1 MSSLQSTNFS
11 QSTPPSSSYQ
21 ENVSSNITKH
31 SQKQEQ
37 HKKEST
43 IDLTWKF
50 KQSIEKKDISIAKQ
64 IVEQE
69 SVSKKTLLIWLSI
82 VLQMYSQEMVNI
94 VKLLIKKGADVDDLF
109 RPLSNQ
115 ISKVDNKDKLTIIMF
130 ICQKGDNDLL
140 DVVLEYSNNINILDK
155 NDKSALIYAI
165 LSGKGDDAISII
177 VKKLIDKGANMNINF
192 KIDMGRKVI
201 TTHSPLSLSVELNL
215 TQTALVLLNNK
226 ADPNFKTSPDKQTA
240 LHIAAKNSNLDIVN
254 ALLNCKGV
262 LLEEKNDKEQTPGHL
277 AATLPK
283 TEIYKNIIAKIEENK
298 KNNINNNEDN
308 ATSTNN
314 NGDDNTSITTTTITS
329 NVYSNDNNVEIN
341 TVNHNNN
348 HNNDESLVAQ
358 KNIHFPLQQH
368 SSVQKKI
375 TSLSKQYKDIKLKYQ
390 NKKSTS
396 TFKIPFNF
404 IKANKQQTN
413 SSLYLSSYINFTN
426 TKEPELIIDLS
437 SDQIDLE
444 QKHTQTLNEKN
455 NAITNLESENN
466 ALKQEIEKY
475 RSLNLKHRQKE
486 EEDQLKIV
494 NLNEQLKYLTKQN
507 EELQKTVSHLE
518 KENKELHF
526 KLSQESQP
534 ILNNQT
540 AMSQYLNKKYI
551 HFTYD
556 PTYLFNCL
564 SKDIIEYQRYVFER
578 LQNEQH
584 HYTMLIQNLQ
594 NTVNECLKEYDVHL
608 YGSHATGL
616 CLPWSDLDV
625 VLIPRTPKIGQ
636 NVSIN
641 NPKLLKQLFEFL
653 RQQPWVKD
661 AKFIA
666 SASMPIIKLISV
678 PQYNSIPIDISIQDE
693 RHFGLQCVDLVKNFI
708 SQYESLKPLVLAL
721 KNILKQAN
729 LNDPYK
735 GGISSYGLILM
746 IVSFLQTQKRSGL
759 DISVNQNNLG
769 KLFFDCVNYY
779 GLQFDPAKFIIYA
792 RKTEDDEN
800 DEINLQVSIYLH
812 IHIYIY
818 YRLVKKL

>member
-1 MSSLQSTNFS
+1 MSSLQFPNVSAIPAS
-11 QSTPPSSSYQ
+11 SSSYQ
-21 ENVSSNITKH
+21 ENISSTNPKH
-31 SQKQEQ
+31 SQKQDQQKGE
-37 HKKEST
+37 HLINLSKIFKE
-43 IDLTWKF
+43 
-50 KQSIEKKDISIAKQ
+50 SIEKKNISIAKQ
-64 IVEQE
+64 ILEQE
-69 SVSKKTLLIWLSI
+69 SVFKKKTLLILLSM
-82 VLQMYSQEMVNI
+82 VLQTYSPEMIDI
-94 VKLLIKKGADVDDLF
+94 VKLLIRKGADVDDDY
-109 RPLSNQ
+109 RPSNQ
-115 ISKVDNKDKLTIIMF
+115 TSKVDGMTIIMF
-130 ICQKGDNDLL
+130 ICQKGDTELL
-140 DVVLEYSNNINILDK
+140 DVVLEYSNNINKLDNHGK
-155 NDKSALIYAI
+155 NALIYAI

-177 VKKLIDKGANMNINF
+177 VKKLINKGTNVDVEFNF
-192 KIDMGRKVI
+192 DRGRKVI
-201 TTHSPLSLSVELNL
+201 TTHSPLSLATELNL
-215 TQTALVLLNNK
+215 TQTALVLLDNTAK
-226 ADPNFKTSPDKQTA
+226 PNFKTIPDKQTV
-240 LHIAAKNSNLDIVN
+240 LHIAVKNSNLDIVN
-254 ALLNCKGV
+254 ALLQREDV
-262 LLEEKNDKEQTPGHL
+262 LLEEKNEKGQTPGQI
-277 AATLPK
+277 AAALPK
-283 TEIYKNIIAKIEENK
+283 TEIYKNIAAKIEDNK
-298 KNNINNNEDN
+298 KNNITNNVDGVNSNNHYDN
-308 ATSTNN
+308 NTST
-314 NGDDNTSITTTTITS
+314 SSTTITS
-329 NVYSNDNNVEIN
+329 GCGNYNNNNNNTETH
-341 TVNHNNN
+341 TVNHSSK
-348 HNNDESLVAQ
+348 NDESLVAQ
-358 KNIHFPLQQH
+358 KNTHFPLQQH
-368 SSVQKKI
+368 MNVQKKI
-375 TSLSKQYKDIKLKYQ
+375 TSLSKQYKDIKLKHQ

-404 IKANKQQTN
+404 IKSNKQQQQPQS

-437 SDQIDLE
+437 SDQLDLE
-444 QKHTQTLNEKN
+444 QKHTQTLTEKN
-455 NAITNLESENN
+455 NTITTLESEI
-466 ALKQEIEKY
+466 ASLKQELETY

-507 EELQKTVSHLE
+507 EDLQKTISHLE
-518 KENKELHF
+518 KENKDLHF
-526 KLSQESQP
+526 KLSQDTQP
-534 ILNNQT
+534 LMNNPT
-540 AMSQYLNKKYI
+540 TMSQYLNKKYI

-625 VLIPRTPKIGQ
+625 VLIPRTPKLGQ
-636 NVSIN
+636 NVSLN
-641 NPKLLKQLFEFL
+641 NQKLLKQLFEFI

-759 DISVNQNNLG
+759 DISVSQNNLG

-800 DEINLQVSIYLH
+800 DEINLQVSIY
-812 IHIYIY
+812 IYINY
-818 YRLVKKL
+818 V